1 MDRRRSTSLLD
12 AIYGMDLR
20 APDWG
25 PLLTLLAATFRSHV
39 VALQVHDKHPRRGR
53 LTQSIGLSDALL
65 KVHRNTSCQRP
76 WFERGVGT
84 LLSQGIADDRGLMED
99 DELRATRYHAE
110 FMQPA
115 GIAHGMA
122 LCLYQHRP
130 GDLAVLTINRGAA
143 EGCFDEAELALA
155 RSLLPHLRNVYVLQ
169 QRLSWL
175 EGQSQRFRSTLDQL
189 SKGVAMLDAGGHL
202 LFCNSAAGQMEA
214 GRLFARHPD
223 GRLTLPHAPDDHRLQ
238 QALAKLAADMA
249 APPTV
254 LQIHSRAG
262 QLCGMLK
269 LCPADML
276 AGAQWSES
284 RVSVIA
290 FIKPLELPAG
300 ATLTPTLRTQWGF
313 TPAEARLAERLM
325 EGLSLDEAAECT
337 HVTKNTVRTQLRS
350 LFDKTETRR
359 QSQLVRV
366 LLELSYV

>member
-1 MDRRRSTSLLD
+1 MDRRRSTRLLD
-12 AIYGMDLR
+12 ALYGMDPR
-20 APDWG
+20 APDWT
-25 PLLTLLAATFRSHV
+25 PLFTLLAATFRAHV
-39 VALQVHDKHPRRGR
+39 VALQVHDTHPRRGR
-53 LTQSIGLSDALL
+53 LMQSIGLSETLL
-65 KVHRNTSCQRP
+65 AMHNNASCERP

-84 LLSQGIADDRGLMED
+84 LLSQGIADDRGLMAD

-122 LCLYQHRP
+122 LCLQQHRP
-130 GDLAVLTINRGAA
+130 GDLAVLTINRGANA
-143 EGCFDEAELALA
+143 GCFDEAELALA
-155 RSLLPHLRNVYVLQ
+155 RSLLPHLHNVYVLQ
-169 QRLSWL
+169 QRMSWL
-175 EGQSQRFRSTLDQL
+175 EGQAQRFRSTIDQL
-189 SKGVAMLDAGGHL
+189 SNGVAMFDAGGHL
-202 LFCNSAAGQMEA
+202 LFFNSAAGKMEA
-214 GRLFARHPD
+214 SGLFAHHPD
-223 GRLTLPHAPDDHRLQ
+223 GRLTLPHMPDDHRLQ
-238 QALAKLAADMA
+238 QALGKFATDTTAT
-249 APPTV
+249 PTV

-269 LCPADML
+269 LCPANML
-276 AGAQWSES
+276 AGTQWSEF

-290 FIKPLELPAG
+290 FIKPLERSATT
-300 ATLTPTLRTQWGF
+300 TLTPILRTQWGF
-313 TPAEARLAERLM
+313 TPAEARLAQRLM

>member
-12 AIYGMDLR
+12 AIYGMDPR
-20 APDWG
+20 APDWT
-25 PLLTLLAATFRSHV
+25 PLLTLLAAAFRSHV
-39 VALQVHDKHPRRGR
+39 VALQVHDTHHRRGR

-65 KVHRNTSCQRP
+65 AVHRNASCEHP

-84 LLSQGIADDRGLMED
+84 LLSQGIADDRGLMAD

-122 LCLYQHRP
+122 LCLHQHRP

-155 RSLLPHLRNVYVLQ
+155 RSLLPHMHNVYVLQ
-169 QRLSWL
+169 QHLSWL

-189 SKGVAMLDAGGHL
+189 SKGVVMLDADGRL
-202 LFCNSAAGQMEA
+202 LFCNSAGAQMEA
-214 GRLFARHPD
+214 NGLFARHPD

-238 QALAKLAADMA
+238 QALAKLAADTA
-249 APPTV
+249 AAPTV

-262 QLCGMLK
+262 QLSGMLK

-276 AGAQWSES
+276 AGAQWSEP
-284 RVSVIA
+284 RVSAIA
-290 FIKPLELPAG
+290 FIKPLELPA
-300 ATLTPTLRTQWGF
+300 ATTLAPTLRTQWGF
-313 TPAEARLAERLM
+313 TPAEARLAQQLM